1 MTRFWSLMSSLDII
15 LPHFYRFFVKV
26 RQDKYIVN
34 SDNVNHFGKNI
45 LFAGELLMENGQW
58 KMENRADALVFTES
72 GGILHYIYGSPERNW
87 EDQLSFSGA
96 AASAPAFMRG
106 LAKIGLAKP
115 IFDWGSSY
123 SAPPAPPAPSGHPP
137 RKHGGGKLVLCT

>member
-58 KMENRADALVFTES
+58 KTENRADALVFTES
-72 GGILHYIYGSPERNW
+72 GGILHYIYGSPGRNW
-87 EDQLSFSGA
+87 EDKLSFSGA
-96 AASAPAFMRG
+96 AAMQNLKCIMQNYGGPSARFLIISEGNTFILHFALCIQHLPEGQRNDNF
-106 LAKIGLAKP
+106 
-115 IFDWGSSY
+115 
-123 SAPPAPPAPSGHPP
+123 PS
-137 RKHGGGKLVLCT
+137 